1 MRLGAVPIQFLM
13 NAIAHASALSTTGPQ
28 LDNRR
33 VLAALIDL
41 MIVGAGAALILF
53 AADVLP
59 SGGGSAREE
68 VGSGLYLIALAWA
81 LYYYFA
87 CESGGGQTLGKRV
100 MKLRVVRADGGE
112 AGMREIAVRTVL
124 RVVDGIGLYLV
135 GLIVMLASG
144 KRRQRLGDMAGGTIV
159 VDADASPAPAPP
171 VPPASVTG
179 VPMEPAVLSV
189 PTVSLPEIDHP
200 AVIEEPLPED
210 PAAVEDPE
218 PVAVEEPEPVA
229 VEEAEP
235 IVVKEPETPVVVH
248 APEPEPEAV
257 SEPIVVEEPE
267 PVVVV
272 HQPEPEPE
280 PATVPIAPADP
291 LTPFEPIMHEDARPE
306 VAEEAPAEEPPAD
319 EPVVVR
325 SVETVSAIDLV
336 MGDEDDG
343 HDPAAPAAGR

>member
-1 MRLGAVPIQFLM
+1 MRPGAVPIQFLM

-59 SGGGSAREE
+59 SGGGSARDE
-68 VGSGLYLIALAWA
+68 VGSGLYLIALAWG

-135 GLIVMLASG
+135 GLVVMLASG

-159 VDADASPAPAPP
+159 VDADASLAPAPP

-189 PTVSLPEIDHP
+189 PTVSLPEIEHP
-200 AVIEEPLPED
+200 AVVEEPVMPEE
-210 PAAVEDPE
+210 PA
-218 PVAVEEPEPVA
+218 AVEEPEPVA

-235 IVVKEPETPVVVH
+235 VAVEEAEPVVD
-248 APEPEPEAV
+248 EPEP
-257 SEPIVVEEPE
+257 
-267 PVVVV
+267 
-272 HQPEPEPE
+272 
-280 PATVPIAPADP
+280 
-291 LTPFEPIMHEDARPE
+291 R
-306 VAEEAPAEEPPAD
+306 
-319 EPVVVR
+319 
-325 SVETVSAIDLV
+325 
-336 MGDEDDG
+336 G
-343 HDPAAPAAGR
+343 

>member
-1 MRLGAVPIQFLM
+1 MRPGAVPIQFLM

-135 GLIVMLASG
+135 GLVVMLASG

-159 VDADASPAPAPP
+159 VDADASLAPAPP

-189 PTVSLPEIDHP
+189 PTVSLPEIEHP
-200 AVIEEPLPED
+200 AVIEEPVVPEE
-210 PAAVEDPE
+210 PA
-218 PVAVEEPEPVA
+218 AVEEPEP
-229 VEEAEP
+229 
-235 IVVKEPETPVVVH
+235 
-248 APEPEPEAV
+248 
-257 SEPIVVEEPE
+257 EPE
-267 PVVVV
+267 PVS
-272 HQPEPEPE
+272 E
-280 PATVPIAPADP
+280 PIAPADP

-306 VAEEAPAEEPPAD
+306 LAEGAPAEEPPAD
-319 EPVVVR
+319 DPVVVR

-336 MGDEDDG
+336 MGDEDEG
-343 HDPAAPAAGR
+343 HDPAEPAAGR

>member
-1 MRLGAVPIQFLM
+1 M
-13 NAIAHASALSTTGPQ
+13 NAIAHASALSTSGPQ

-59 SGGGSAREE
+59 SGAGSAREE

-87 CESGGGQTLGKRV
+87 CESGGGQTLGKRA

-159 VDADASPAPAPP
+159 VDADASLAPAPP

-189 PTVSLPEIDHP
+189 PTVSLPEIEHP
-200 AVIEEPLPED
+200 AVIEEPVVPEE
-210 PAAVEDPE
+210 PAALKELE
-218 PVAVEEPEPVA
+218 PVALEEAEPVA

-235 IVVKEPETPVVVH
+235 VVVEELEPPVVVH
-248 APEPEPEAV
+248 EPEAV
-257 SEPIVVEEPE
+257 SEPA
-267 PVVVV
+267 
-272 HQPEPEPE
+272 
-280 PATVPIAPADP
+280 PAPIAAADP
-291 LTPFEPIMHEDARPE
+291 LVPFEPIMHEDARPE
-306 VAEEAPAEEPPAD
+306 VAEEPLPEEPPAD

-336 MGDEDDG
+336 MGDEDEG
-343 HDPAAPAAGR
+343 HDPAEPAAGR

>member
-1 MRLGAVPIQFLM
+1 MRPGAVPIQFLM

-159 VDADASPAPAPP
+159 VDADASLAPAPP

-179 VPMEPAVLSV
+179 VPMEPAMLSV
-189 PTVSLPEIDHP
+189 PTVSLPEIEHP
-200 AVIEEPLPED
+200 AVVEEPVAPD
-210 PAAVEDPE
+210 E

-229 VEEAEP
+229 VEELEP
-235 IVVKEPETPVVVH
+235 IVVKEPEPPVVVH
-248 APEPEPEAV
+248 EPEPEVV

-272 HQPEPEPE
+272 HQPEPEPPSE
-280 PATVPIAPADP
+280 PIAPADP
-291 LTPFEPIMHEDARPE
+291 LIPFEPIMHEDARPE
-306 VAEEAPAEEPPAD
+306 VAEGAPAEEPPAD

-336 MGDEDDG
+336 MGDEDEG
-343 HDPAAPAAGR
+343 YDPAEPAAGR

>member
-1 MRLGAVPIQFLM
+1 M

-159 VDADASPAPAPP
+159 VDADASIAPAPP
-171 VPPASVTG
+171 VQPAQVGG

-189 PTVSLPEIDHP
+189 PTVSLPEIEHP
-200 AVIEEPLPED
+200 AVIEEPVVPEE
-210 PAAVEDPE
+210 PVALEEPE

-229 VEEAEP
+229 VEEVEP
-235 IVVKEPETPVVVH
+235 TVVKEPEPPVVVH
-248 APEPEPEAV
+248 EPEPEPV
-257 SEPIVVEEPE
+257 SEPVVVEDPE

-272 HQPEPEPE
+272 HEPEPVPE
-280 PATVPIAPADP
+280 AVSDPAPVPIGPADP

-319 EPVVVR
+319 DPVVVR

-336 MGDEDDG
+336 MGGEDEE

>member
-1 MRLGAVPIQFLM
+1 M

-159 VDADASPAPAPP
+159 VDADASIAPAPP
-171 VPPASVTG
+171 VPPAQVGG

-189 PTVSLPEIDHP
+189 PTVSLPEIEHP
-200 AVIEEPLPED
+200 AVIEEPVVPEE
-210 PAAVEDPE
+210 PVAVEEPE

-229 VEEAEP
+229 VEEVEP
-235 IVVKEPETPVVVH
+235 TVVKEPEPPVVVH
-248 APEPEPEAV
+248 EPEPERRIRARRRGGARAGRRGPRARAAEAV
-257 SEPIVVEEPE
+257 SD
-267 PVVVV
+267 
-272 HQPEPEPE
+272 
-280 PATVPIAPADP
+280 PAPVPIAPADP

-319 EPVVVR
+319 DPVVVR

-336 MGDEDDG
+336 MGDEDEE